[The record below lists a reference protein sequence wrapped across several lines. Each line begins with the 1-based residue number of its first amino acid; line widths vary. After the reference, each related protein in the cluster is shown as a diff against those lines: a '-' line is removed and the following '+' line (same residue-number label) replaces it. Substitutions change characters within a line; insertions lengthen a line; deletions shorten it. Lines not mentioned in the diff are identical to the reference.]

1 MDLLREILHWTEELP
16 LWQRDAVR
24 RLLQQKDGLSS
35 DDFTEQY
42 SLLKAE
48 HGLPNPR
55 ELKPIPLNA
64 GHLPAAPQPGETI
77 ILKAIKNLKYVN
89 RIAPNQRLNFAPSGM
104 TVIYGGNASGKSDYT
119 YVFKCA
125 CRQVRATFEA
135 IDRKIPNRILQR
147 NPNNLMWYD
156 HAVTR
161 TGGDS

>member
-1 MDLLREILHWTEELP
+1 MDLLREILRWTGGLP

-24 RLLQQKDGLSS
+24 RLFQRKDGLSS
-35 DDFTEQY
+35 EDFDEPY
-42 SLLKAE
+42 SLL
-48 HGLPNPR
+48 
-55 ELKPIPLNA
+55 
-64 GHLPAAPQPGETI
+64 
-77 ILKAIKNLKYVN
+77 NL
-89 RIAPNQRLNFAPSGM
+89 RLNLAPSGM
-104 TVIYGGNASGKSDYT
+104 TVKYDGNASGKSDYT